1 MRRKTLTM
9 RTRRGR
15 TVGAG
20 ADSGGIVP
28 DMSGAAGRKY
38 LEMRTEASPLVMKET
53 ARVTKAPEDEA
64 VEEAGAGALAEA
76 AAAGS
81 VAGSE
86 EAGAGEDSETAA
98 EASGASGEDV
108 RPSERE
114 VLEAREEEDSEE
126 REEVKAALNSTKKI

>member
-1 MRRKTLTM
+1 M

-15 TVGAG
+15 TGGAG
-20 ADSGGIVP
+20 EDSGGIGP

-38 LEMRTEASPLVMKET
+38 LETRTEASPRVMKET
-53 ARVTKAPEDEA
+53 ARVTKVPEDEA
-64 VEEAGAGALAEA
+64 VVEAEAGALAEA

-81 VAGSE
+81 VAASE

-98 EASGASGEDV
+98 EASEASEEAV